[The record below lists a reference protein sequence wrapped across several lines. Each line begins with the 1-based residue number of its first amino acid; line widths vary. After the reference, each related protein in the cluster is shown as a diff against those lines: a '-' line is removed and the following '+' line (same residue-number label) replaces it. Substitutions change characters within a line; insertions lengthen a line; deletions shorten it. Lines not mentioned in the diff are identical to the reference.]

1 MRAAFILFVGLSF
14 AASAEEPK
22 EDAIKAE
29 VKKLEGVW
37 EGYAVDGKGEKPDR
51 GPVHF
56 RLTITQTKMSAIN
69 LGDKNKDMGNG
80 IFKVDMSKEIKV
92 MDATGVVLPGKQ
104 ERTYQGIYELDGET
118 LKWCV
123 TPRKGERPGEFKTA
137 KGSFL
142 LILQRKK

>member
-1 MRAAFILFVGLSF
+1 MRAAFATCLLLCVTV
-14 AASAEEPK
+14 SADESKDE
-22 EDAIKAE
+22 AIKAE

-37 EGYAVDGKGEKPDR
+37 EGYAVDGKGEKPDQ

-80 IFKVDMSKEIKV
+80 VYKLELSKSTKE

-104 ERTYQGIYELDGET
+104 ERTYQGIYELDGDT

-123 TPRKGERPGEFKTA
+123 TPRKGERPGEFRTS

-142 LILQRKK
+142 LILKRK